1 MPKQICSGLPN
12 FPAPGRGWSSDEAG
26 LGRLPEQSLNDLA
39 LKFLVG
45 GRRLEDLSGEAE
57 DVGEAVEAEVVE
69 VTQRRSQELHHL
81 GLECERKCFE
91 SAENACRR
99 LKWRGPRF
107 EPSRGIFF
115 LSKMEKIIL
124 IFWSNFDIKT
134 LSVTLNLKKKGGIF

>member
-1 MPKQICSGLPN
+1 MPKQICGGLPN
-12 FPAPGRGWSSDEAG
+12 FPAPGRGRSSDEAG

-81 GLECERKCFE
+81 GLECESKCFE

-99 LKWRGPRF
+99 QNGEVLGSSPA
-107 EPSRGIFF
+107 EGFF
-115 LSKMEKIIL
+115 PLVLFSSSKYV
-124 IFWSNFDIKT
+124 ST
-134 LSVTLNLKKKGGIF
+134 RT